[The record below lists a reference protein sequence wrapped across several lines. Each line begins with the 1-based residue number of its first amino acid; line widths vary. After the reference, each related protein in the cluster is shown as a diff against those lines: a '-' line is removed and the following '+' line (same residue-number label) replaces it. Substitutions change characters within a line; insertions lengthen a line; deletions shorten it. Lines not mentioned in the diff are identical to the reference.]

1 MPAVR
6 GKNLRSGDI
15 AEQLGLLLLQSVALV
30 APIPRTEDVGI
41 DAVVTLLRDFD
52 SQKLIAEDSFFV
64 QIKSSS
70 VLSIPFN
77 KEEAKWLYALDLP
90 FFIASVNRSSSHVKL
105 YCAHRLSDAF
115 ITNHDR
121 ESLTVYLDDS
131 NTWDEFVKKDDP
143 NVHIGPPILD
153 WSLATIATDNDFPN
167 KFYEI
172 TKEHIKIEKENLRT
186 RDVGYAAHIRWQTNE
201 LPQRLGSKKAPSR
214 SSEEEMENAEEA
226 MAPYFFVWQQQLF
239 LSRKWT
245 FTAQS
250 ILSLLEKTKRWAE
263 ESSSTLP
270 SKASGLG
277 GSDDE
282 TESSTSA
289 LLTAAI
295 ETESNSEP

>member
-6 GKNLRSGDI
+6 GKNFRSGDL

-70 VLSIPFN
+70 VPSIPFS
-77 KEEAKWLYALDLP
+77 KEEVQWLYALDLP
-90 FFIASVNRSSSHVKL
+90 FFIASVDRSSSHVKL

-115 ITNHDR
+115 VTNHDR
-121 ESLTVYLDDS
+121 ESLTLYLDDS
-131 NTWDEFVKKDDP
+131 NTRNELVEKDDP
-143 NVHIGPPILD
+143 NVHIGPPVLE

-172 TKEHIKIEKENLRT
+172 AKEHIKIEKENLRT
-186 RDVGYAAHIRWQTNE
+186 RDVGYAAHIYWQTNE
-201 LPQRLGSKKAPSR
+201 RPQRLGFKKASSR
-214 SSEEEMENAEEA
+214 PSEEDMKNAEEA
-226 MAPYFFVWQQQLF
+226 MAPYFFVWHQQLF

-250 ILSLLEKTKRWAE
+250 ILSLLEKIKRGAE
-263 ESSSTLP
+263 SISAIP
-270 SKASGLG
+270 SEASGLS
-277 GSDDE
+277 GSNDK
-282 TESSTSA
+282 TAS
-289 LLTAAI
+289 LTPAVPTAI
-295 ETESNSEP
+295 EAENNSET